1 MKFTRAN
8 AATAVALLTR
18 TDEQHESLPAMSED
32 TSSTDLVR
40 RARIIRRLIKMR
52 AMVQETRNKSAELHD
67 AIERFKDRKAKI
79 ANG

>member
-1 MKFTRAN
+1 
-8 AATAVALLTR
+8 
-18 TDEQHESLPAMSED
+18 MSED